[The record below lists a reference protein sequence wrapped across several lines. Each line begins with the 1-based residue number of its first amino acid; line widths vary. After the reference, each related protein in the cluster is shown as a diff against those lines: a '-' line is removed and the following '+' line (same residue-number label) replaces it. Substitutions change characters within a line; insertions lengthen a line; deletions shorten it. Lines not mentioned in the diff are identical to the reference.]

1 MPGNIYMSPVTT
13 KVARNT
19 RNACPA
25 TTTVLIQLGGVI
37 RILDGWGLVE

>member
-13 KVARNT
+13 MVARNT

-25 TTTVLIQLGGVI
+25 TTTVLIKLGGTIKV
-37 RILDGWGLVE
+37 